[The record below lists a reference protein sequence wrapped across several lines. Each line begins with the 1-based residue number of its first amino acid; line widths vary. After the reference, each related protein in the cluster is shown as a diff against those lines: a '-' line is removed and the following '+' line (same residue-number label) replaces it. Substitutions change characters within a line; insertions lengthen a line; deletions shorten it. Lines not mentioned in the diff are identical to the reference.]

1 MCPRAAPSRKES
13 GSVRHMAPKNAA
25 ELEAV
30 ETREWLESLDY
41 VLQSGGPV
49 KVAQLLREL
58 TLHATENGV
67 RLPFTA
73 NTPYINS
80 IPAEEQVLMPGNPDV
95 ERRIKSLVRWNA
107 AAMGVRANK
116 ADEGIGGHISTFASV
131 ATLYEVGF
139 NHFFRGHDAGGE
151 GDVIFFQGH
160 AAPGVYARAFLEGRI
175 DESHLEN
182 FRRELNPR
190 GGLSSYPHPWL
201 MHDFWEYPTV
211 SMGLGPLMAIYQ
223 ARFTRY
229 LEDRGLKPKSGAKVW
244 AFLGDGE
251 TDEPEALGAMTLPA
265 REKLDNLI
273 FVVNCN
279 LQRLDGPVR
288 GNGQIIQELEAA
300 FRGAGWNVIK
310 VIWGRE
316 WDPLLAKDRDGLL
329 VKRMGEIVDGQY
341 QKYAVSD
348 GAYVREPFWGAD
360 PRLLEMV
367 KHLSDDQL
375 KKMTLG
381 GHDRIKVYNAYKAAV
396 EHKGSPTVILA
407 RTIKGYGLGEAG
419 EGKNITHQ
427 QKKMNEEEL
436 RAFRTRFGIP
446 IADADIAKTPFY
458 RPADDSIE
466 ERYMRERRRALGGY
480 IPSRKI
486 RSEPLQAVP
495 TELFDEF
502 YKGTDGRKAST
513 TMVFVRL
520 LSKLL
525 RDREIGTLVVPIVPD
540 EARTFG
546 MESLFRAV
554 GIYSHAGQV
563 YEPVDMATLLYYKE
577 AADGQILEEG
587 INEAGSMSSFIA
599 AGTAYATH
607 GVNTIPFF
615 IFYSMFGF
623 QRIGDLIW
631 AAADSRTRG
640 FMLGGTSGR
649 TTLAGEGLQH
659 QDGNSHLLAYPVPN
673 VVSYDPAFAYELAII
688 IQDGIRRM
696 YVDQESIFYYLTV
709 MNEQYAM
716 PVMPDGSREG
726 ILKGLYRFRA
736 TSLPGTSAR
745 AQLFGS
751 GAILPEVLKAQEILE
766 GKYNVGA
773 DVWSVTSYSELY
785 RDGHACERWNLLHP
799 GEPAR
804 VPYVTRCLAD
814 APGVLVAASDYLKAL
829 PDSIDKWLP
838 RPLTTLGTDG
848 FGRSENRAGLREFFE
863 VDYRY
868 VIIAT
873 LSALARN
880 GEMDLSIVQQALKT
894 HNINPEKPNPAIS

>member
-1 MCPRAAPSRKES
+1 MRNP
-13 GSVRHMAPKNAA
+13 APKDAA
-25 ELEAV
+25 ELDAI
-30 ETREWLESLDY
+30 ETREWLDSLDY
-41 VLQSGGPV
+41 VLQSGGPG
-49 KVAQLLREL
+49 KVQRLLREL

-67 RLPFTA
+67 KIPFTA
-73 NTPYINS
+73 NTPYINT
-80 IPAEEQVLMPGNPDV
+80 IPADEQALMPGSPDL

-107 AAMGVRANK
+107 AAMVVRANK
-116 ADEGIGGHISTFASV
+116 AEEGIGGHISTFASA
-131 ATLYEVGF
+131 ATLYEVAF
-139 NHFFRGHDAGGE
+139 NHFFRGHDSPDR
-151 GDVIFFQGH
+151 DVVFFQGH

-175 DESHLEN
+175 GEQQLEN
-182 FRRELNPR
+182 FRRELKEG

-201 MHDFWEYPTV
+201 MPEFWEYPTV
-211 SMGLGPLMAIYQ
+211 SMGLGPIMAIYQ
-223 ARFTRY
+223 ARFMRY
-229 LEDRGLKPKSGAKVW
+229 LEDRGLKEKSSSKVW

-251 TDEPEALGAMTLPA
+251 TDEPESLGAITLPA

-310 VIWGRE
+310 VIWGRD
-316 WDPLLAKDRDGLL
+316 WDALLAKDRDGLL

-341 QKYAVSD
+341 QKYAIES
-348 GAYVREPFWGAD
+348 GAYVRQHFWGVD
-360 PRLLEMV
+360 PRLLDMV

-375 KKMTLG
+375 RKLTLG
-381 GHDRIKVYNAYKAAV
+381 GHDPVKVYNAYKAAT
-396 EHKGSPTVILA
+396 EHKGGPTVILA

-446 IADADIAKTPFY
+446 ISDSEISKTPFY
-458 RPADDSIE
+458 RPSDDSIE
-466 ERYMRERRRALGGY
+466 IKYMQERRTALGGY
-480 IPSRKI
+480 LPSRSPRGPEMPKV
-486 RSEPLQAVP
+486 SP
-495 TELFDEF
+495 ELFEEF
-502 YKGTDGRKAST
+502 YAGTAGRKAST

-520 LSKLL
+520 LSKML
-525 RDREIGTLVVPIVPD
+525 RDKEFGRLVVPIVPD

-546 MESLFRAV
+546 MEALFRQV

-563 YEPVDMATLLYYKE
+563 YEPVDMDTLLYYKE
-577 AADGQILEEG
+577 ASDGQILEEG

-615 IFYSMFGF
+615 IYYSMFGF

-631 AAADSRTRG
+631 AAGDSRTRG
-640 FMLGGTSGR
+640 FLLGGTAGR

-659 QDGNSHLLAYPVPN
+659 QDGNSQLFALAYPN
-673 VVSYDPAFAYELAII
+673 VVAYDPAFAFELAVI

-696 YVDQESIFYYLTV
+696 YVEQESIFYYLTV

-716 PVMPDGSREG
+716 PPMPEGSHDG

-736 TSLPGTSAR
+736 SAKPDAKLR

-751 GAILPEVLKAQEILE
+751 GAILTEVIKAQEILE
-766 GKYNVGA
+766 TKYNVGT
-773 DVWSVTSYSELY
+773 DVWSVTSYTELY
-785 RDGHACERWNLLHP
+785 RDGHACERWNMLHP

-804 VPYVTRCLAD
+804 VPYVTTCLKE
-814 APGVLVAASDYLKAL
+814 APGVLVAASDYVKSL
-829 PDSIDKWLP
+829 PDSIDRWLP
-838 RPLTTLGTDG
+838 RPLVALGTDG
-848 FGRSENRAGLREFFE
+848 YGRSEGRSALREFFE

-868 VIIAT
+868 VILAT
-873 LSALARN
+873 LAALAR
-880 GEMDLSIVQQALKT
+880 DKKIDTSVVQQAIKT
-894 HNINPEKPNPAIS
+894 HNINPEKSNPAIS